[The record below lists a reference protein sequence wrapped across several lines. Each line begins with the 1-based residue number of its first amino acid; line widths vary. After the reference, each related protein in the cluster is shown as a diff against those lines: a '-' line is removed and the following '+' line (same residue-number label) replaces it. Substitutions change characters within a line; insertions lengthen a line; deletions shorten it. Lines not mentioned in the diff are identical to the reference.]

1 MIYKE
6 DLDTMQCNTGHEGKG
21 VWIHSLCHI
30 TVPTWVRY
38 EDGVLIIRCAACNK
52 VICEVGVAEKIIK
65 RV

>member
-6 DLDTMQCNTGHEGKG
+6 DLDTMQCNAGHEAKG
-21 VWIHSLCHI
+21 VWIHSSCHT

-38 EDGVLIIRCAACNK
+38 EDGVLIIRCATCNK
-52 VICEVGVAEKIIK
+52 VISEVAVASKIIK